1 MELYEIIDCM
11 YGWFSATKM
20 YLDWDWLFELD
31 SEPEPNS
38 ELVETRGICSMSR
51 EMTDMV

>member
-1 MELYEIIDCM
+1 M